1 MVESDADSHADQKQ
15 DGEPENRSEVTGEEC
30 GGDGREPQKE
40 EDARRRS
47 HVALV
52 EDGDVDA
59 LDFFAKIVR
68 FCACRGHDRIIPQG
82 VSGGQWRRGRPIR

>member
-1 MVESDADSHADQKQ
+1 MVEPDADSHVDQKQ
-15 DGEPENRSEVTGEEC
+15 DGEPADRSEVTGEEC

-47 HVALV
+47 HGALI

-59 LDFFAKIVR
+59 LDLFAEIVR
-68 FCACRGHDRIIPQG
+68 FCARRGHDRTIPQG
-82 VSGGQWRRGRPIR
+82 V